1 VYDSFIVLAMSAK
14 KVLVLASRSPRR
26 TELLASVGVVH
37 EVHPA
42 DIDETPLLHENPIL
56 YVQRISRE
64 KARVVQSRMEPDVIV
79 LAADT
84 TVDIDGVI
92 LGQPVDIDHARAML
106 LQLSGRTHQVHTG
119 VTVLSRN
126 GEHSQVVS
134 SEVTFLALT
143 SELLDWYLATGES
156 AGKAGAYAIQGH
168 GAALVQSTVG
178 SMSNIIGLPLDE
190 TLLLL
195 ATAAE

>member
-1 VYDSFIVLAMSAK
+1 MSSE

-26 TELLASVGVVH
+26 TELLTSVGVNHIVQ
-37 EVHPA
+37 PA
-42 DIDETPLLHENPIL
+42 DIDESPLSNEDPVS

-64 KARVVQSRMEPDVIV
+64 KAQAVQSRMHSDVIV

-92 LGQPVDIDHARAML
+92 LGQPVDTNHARAML

-134 SEVTFLALT
+134 SAVTFLPLT
-143 SELLDWYLATGES
+143 MEQIDGYLATGES

-168 GAALVQSTVG
+168 GAALVEATVG

-195 ATAAE
+195 AAATE

>member
-1 VYDSFIVLAMSAK
+1 MSTE

-26 TELLASVGVVH
+26 TELLTSVGVNHIVQ
-37 EVHPA
+37 PA
-42 DIDETPLLHENPIL
+42 DIDESPLPNEDPVV

-64 KARVVQSRMEPDVIV
+64 KAQVVQSRVQSDVVV

-92 LGQPVDIDHARAML
+92 LGQPVDTDHARAML

-119 VTVLSRN
+119 VTVLSGN
-126 GEHSQVVS
+126 QEHSQVVS

-143 SELLDWYLATGES
+143 PELLDWYLGTGES

-168 GAALVQSTVG
+168 GAALVEATVG

-195 ATAAE
+195 AAATE

>member
-1 VYDSFIVLAMSAK
+1 MGQHCAGQIARPRIYALNGRSQEQYLAQGKPDREQSND
-14 KVLVLASRSPRR
+14 
-26 TELLASVGVVH
+26 GH
-37 EVHPA
+37 
-42 DIDETPLLHENPIL
+42 LHLPI
-56 YVQRISRE
+56 
-64 KARVVQSRMEPDVIV
+64 

-92 LGQPVDIDHARAML
+92 LGQPVDTNHARAML

-134 SEVTFLALT
+134 SAVTFLPLT
-143 SELLDWYLATGES
+143 MEQIDGYLATGES

-168 GAALVQSTVG
+168 GAALVEATVG

-195 ATAAE
+195 AAATE